1 MYTIQRKI
9 LKIQSQQKE
18 RDMRTVLTDIKYHLN
33 ETFEKRVLVMNITL
47 RICYWPIQGLPGRY
61 WPNFIRTRI
70 EIDTYSH
77 LHRYDQAIFF

>member
-47 RICYWPIQGLPGRY
+47 RICY
-61 WPNFIRTRI
+61 
-70 EIDTYSH
+70 
-77 LHRYDQAIFF
+77 